1 MAIMLINIGFLLV
14 SISGVLFAIG
24 CLVAFEAERRESEKE
39 WQNTLAQKRTGGLS
53 GRRYSAQLELPA

>member
-24 CLVAFEAERRESEKE
+24 CLINFEYERRESERE
-39 WQNTLAQKRTGGLS
+39 WRESLKRTGSMAARQYSPEQELS
-53 GRRYSAQLELPA
+53 AS